1 MVFCRDPSAIRL
13 PDAGT
18 ESVTDSAV
26 NPWKRHSRKTIYD
39 NPWITVYED
48 QVTRPDGGPGIYG
61 VVHYKNLAVGI
72 VALDRRGRVLLVGQ
86 YRYPLDRYS
95 WEIPEG
101 GGAIHEEPLQAAK
114 RELLEETGYRAGQWA
129 EILRAHLSNSVSD
142 EEAVCFLATEL
153 EAGTARPDSTE
164 QLAVRWVPWAEAVD
178 MVRRGEITDALAV
191 MGLERAA
198 GIVGR
203 GA

>member
-1 MVFCRDPSAIRL
+1 MS
-13 PDAGT
+13 
-18 ESVTDSAV
+18 DSAA
-26 NPWKRHSRKTIYD
+26 NPWKRHSRRTVYE

-48 QVTRPDGGPGIYG
+48 QVTRPDGQGGIYG

-72 VALDRRGRVLLVGQ
+72 VALDEKGRVVLVGQ

-101 GGAIHEEPLQAAK
+101 GGATHESPLEAAK
-114 RELLEETGYRAGQWA
+114 RELMEETGCRAGRWT

-153 EAGTARPDSTE
+153 EPGTARPEGTE
-164 QLAVRWVPWAEAVD
+164 QLAIRWLPLAEALD

-191 MGLERAA
+191 MGLQRAA
-198 GIVGR
+198 EIVDR

>member
-1 MVFCRDPSAIRL
+1 MIRKTQAPFVL
-13 PDAGT
+13 PLNVGPQRV
-18 ESVTDSAV
+18 SDSAA
-26 NPWKRHSRKTIYD
+26 NPWKRHTRKTIYD

-48 QVTRPDGGPGIYG
+48 QVTRPDGSPGIYG

-72 VALDRRGRVLLVGQ
+72 VAMDRQGRVLLVGQ

-101 GGAIHEEPLQAAK
+101 GGATDEPPVEAAK
-114 RELLEETGYRAGQWA
+114 RELLEETGYRAGHWT

-153 EAGTARPDSTE
+153 EAGTARPDGTE
-164 QLAVRWVPWAEAVD
+164 QLAVRWVPFAEALE

-198 GIVGR
+198 QTVDR
-203 GA
+203 DP